1 MIESFE
7 EVYLKRDGY
16 LMQRVLRENR
26 KINPGNQ
33 NRHRVG
39 NGWVQAHDLEDV
51 CLRGFCGLR
60 SKKYRRQCCFVF
72 EQATSEHGR
81 LQRGRYF
88 PSRHDSLPC

>member
-1 MIESFE
+1 MIESIE
-7 EVYLKRDGY
+7 ELYHKIDDY
-16 LMQRVLRENR
+16 LMQRVLREKG
-26 KINPGNQ
+26 KINPGTQ

-39 NGWVQAHDLEDV
+39 HGWAQAHDLEDV

>member
-1 MIESFE
+1 MIESNE
-7 EVYLKRDGY
+7 EVYHKRDDY
-16 LMQRVLRENR
+16 LMQRVLRENG

-39 NGWVQAHDLEDV
+39 HGSVQAHDLEDV

-60 SKKYRRQCCFVF
+60 SRKYRRQCRFVF

-81 LQRGRYF
+81 LQTERYYQ
-88 PSRHDSLPC
+88 SRHG

>member
-1 MIESFE
+1 MIKSIEK
-7 EVYLKRDGY
+7 VYHKRDDY
-16 LMQRVLRENR
+16 LMQRVLRENG
-26 KINPGNQ
+26 KINPGTQ

-39 NGWVQAHDLEDV
+39 NGSVQAHDLEDV
-51 CLRGFCGLR
+51 CLRGFCGPR

>member
-81 LQRGRYF
+81 LHIARCFQ
-88 PSRHDSLPC
+88 SHHD